1 MAEDDDQPPPERV
14 PRWLTWGSLAVLSLL
29 LLVIGFPWQ
38 FVIVIVIWLVI
49 WGIFA
54 PVIYK

>member
-1 MAEDDDQPPPERV
+1 MFAA
-14 PRWLTWGSLAVLSLL
+14 W
-29 LLVIGFPWQ
+29 LLVIGIPWQ
-38 FVIVIVIWLVI
+38 YAILAVIGLVI